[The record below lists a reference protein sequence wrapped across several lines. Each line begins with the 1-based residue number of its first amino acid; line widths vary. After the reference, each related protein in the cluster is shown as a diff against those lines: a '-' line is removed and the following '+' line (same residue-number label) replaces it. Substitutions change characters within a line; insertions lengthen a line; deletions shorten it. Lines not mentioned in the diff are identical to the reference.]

1 MLLSKLI
8 YICSVIYL
16 RPKDGIAMKS
26 IIEKAMERHENEQ
39 KKPELSATDEE
50 LMKLVESLK
59 VNITIFGCG
68 GGGSNTITRLVE
80 SGISGATLVAA
91 NTDAKH
97 LLTVPAPHKI
107 LLGKRA
113 TKGLGA
119 GGLPEVGEKSAQ
131 EAEEEIEKY
140 LEDAQIVFVT
150 AGMGGGTGTG
160 SAPYI
165 ARKAKEKGALV
176 MGVVTTPFKAEGT
189 IRMENAKKG
198 LRRLRESVDT
208 AIVIPNDKLLE
219 LVPRLPLDA
228 AFKVVDEVLMES
240 IKGITEILTK
250 PGLVNIDYNDLMTIM
265 KNGGVAMIG
274 IGSSDSDYDR
284 VEKAVDE
291 ALNSP
296 MLGDVDVSASR
307 GALIRVVGGNDM
319 TIQEAEKAASLIG
332 ERINPMARII
342 WGCAVDPQMEGK
354 ISILAVITGV
364 KSDQFLDSTPEPAQ
378 ETVSDMDFV
387 R

>member
-1 MLLSKLI
+1 MHP
-8 YICSVIYL
+8 C
-16 RPKDGIAMKS
+16 PKDGIAMKS

-39 KKPELSATDEE
+39 KKPELSASDEE
-50 LMKLVESLK
+50 LLKLVESLK
-59 VNITIFGCG
+59 VNIAIFGCG
-68 GGGSNTITRLVE
+68 GGGSNTVARLVE

-97 LLTVPAPHKI
+97 LLTIPAPHKI

-113 TKGLGA
+113 TRGLGA

-140 LEDAQIVFVT
+140 LDGAQIVFVT

-165 ARKAKEKGALV
+165 ARIAKQKGALV

-189 IRMENAKKG
+189 IRMENAQKG
-198 LRRLRESVDT
+198 LRRLRQSVDT

-219 LVPRLPLDA
+219 LVPRLPIEA
-228 AFKVVDEVLMES
+228 AFKVADEVLMQS

-250 PGLVNIDYNDLMTIM
+250 PGMVNIDYNDLMTIM

-274 IGSSDSDYDR
+274 IGSSDADHER
-284 VEKAVDE
+284 IEKAVEE

-296 MLGDVDVSASR
+296 MLGDVDLTASR

-332 ERINPMARII
+332 EKINPMARII

-364 KSDQFLDSTPEPAQ
+364 KSDQFLDSNPGPSSQ
-378 ETVSDMDFV
+378 GVSDMDFV
-387 R
+387 S

>member
-1 MLLSKLI
+1 
-8 YICSVIYL
+8 
-16 RPKDGIAMKS
+16 MKS

-39 KKPELSATDEE
+39 KRPELSATDEE

-68 GGGSNTITRLVE
+68 GGGSNTIKRLVE

-113 TKGLGA
+113 TRGLGA

-140 LEDAQIVFVT
+140 LNDAQIVFVT

-165 ARKAKEKGALV
+165 ARKAKDKGALV
-176 MGVVTTPFKAEGT
+176 MGVVTTPFKAEGS

-198 LRRLRESVDT
+198 LRRLRQSVDT

-296 MLGDVDVSASR
+296 MLGDVDISASR

-332 ERINPMARII
+332 EKINPMARII

-354 ISILAVITGV
+354 ISILVVITGV

-378 ETVSDMDFV
+378 ETVTDMDFV

>member
-1 MLLSKLI
+1 MCLSKLI

-39 KKPELSATDEE
+39 KKPELNATDEE

-198 LRRLRESVDT
+198 LRRLRQSVDT

>member
-39 KKPELSATDEE
+39 KKPELNATDEE

-198 LRRLRESVDT
+198 LRRLRQSVDT